1 MQDSDTESSACM
13 SCGAALPF
21 FVSPRP
27 DVLPSA
33 HRVATNFE
41 VLGRARH
48 SDSAGAQH
56 AHDGARLPQE
66 QGLAGDAHA
75 GAAAVAAAN
84 TRLPDA
90 GKE

>member
-1 MQDSDTESSACM
+1 MQDSATKSSACL

-33 HRVATNFE
+33 HQVATNFE
-41 VLGRARH
+41 ILGRARH

-56 AHDGARLPQE
+56 ARLPLE
-66 QGLAGDAHA
+66 QGFAGDAHT